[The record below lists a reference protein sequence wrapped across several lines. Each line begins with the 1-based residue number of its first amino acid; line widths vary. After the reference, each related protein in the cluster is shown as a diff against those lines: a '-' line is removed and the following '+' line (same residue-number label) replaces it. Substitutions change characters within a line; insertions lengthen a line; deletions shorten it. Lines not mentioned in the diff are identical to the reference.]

1 MDLHEAHEI
10 MISPNKITVLY
21 KGKPVWIEQVDNIAG
36 TAQVRTL
43 ETKKIMGVYVNDL
56 VNTKEV
62 VGKI

>member
-21 KGKPVWIEQVDNIAG
+21 KGEPVWIEQVDSTAG

-43 ETKKIMGVYVNDL
+43 ETKKVMGVYVNDL
-56 VNTKEV
+56 VNTKEI